1 MVVRAGVTA
10 VPWRMCILL
19 HLPVYRESC
28 RQRLE
33 ELLLLLILL
42 LLLATLS
49 DQPPTSPPLLRLLH
63 SLPLHDHHHSRL
75 LVRVLVLLSTLAD
88 RREHPRNVVLAV
100 ALQVVGAAALGGSMG
115 TNTL

>member
-10 VPWRMCILL
+10 VPWRLYILL

-49 DQPPTSPPLLRLLH
+49 DQPPTSPPLLHPLH

-75 LVRVLVLLSTLAD
+75 LVLVLLSTLVD

-100 ALQVVGAAALGGSMG
+100 ALQVVVAAALGGSMG